1 MLLEYQELIK
11 FIIIIIKNKTI
22 LKRPLKYDKRCKVLY
37 LFSLLLLFLFNLNK
51 VGAQEA
57 KEPKVGL
64 VLSGGGAK
72 GFAHIGA
79 LKVID
84 SLGIKIDYVA
94 GTSMGAIIG
103 SLYAT
108 GYSGKQLEDL
118 FNTIDFN
125 ELINDEFPRSSKPF
139 YEREN
144 AEKYAISL
152 PFDNLKIN
160 LPSGLSRGQNVYNL
174 LYRLMLPVNEIR
186 NFEELPIPFFCIA
199 TNIETGE
206 SIVMDKGRL
215 AEAVTA
221 SGALPSLFQPV
232 IIDDTIYLDG
242 GVTNNF
248 PVEELRAK
256 GMDIIIGVDVQDAL
270 KDRESLK
277 SAPEILVQINNFRTI
292 NAMKTKVP
300 LTDIYIKPDITN
312 YSVIS
317 FDEGRDIIANGEA
330 AARSNISQLK
340 AVKSQQHSSF
350 NRPSI
355 NPVDSLKINSIRI
368 KGNET
373 YTRSYL
379 LGKLKFKNDASI
391 SYDDFKTGINN
402 LIATN
407 NFETFRYQLEQKADS
422 SYNLRGNIRE
432 SETSTFLKLGV
443 HYDGLYKSA
452 ALANLTKKRLL
463 FDNDIASLDIILGD
477 NSRYNFDY
485 FIDKGFYLSIGIKSR
500 YNSFNKNVNPLL
512 ALEEDSP
519 LLDGLN
525 KIDIE
530 LSDFTNQVYLQ
541 TIFRKDFVLRAGA
554 EYKRLKITSET
565 IIDDDQEDRITFDN
579 TDYYSVFGNLVFD
592 SYDNPLF
599 PKSGFYFNGDFHLYL
614 NASGFNRN
622 FEEFSI
628 AKADLGYA
636 LSFSDKL
643 AFKTEAG
650 GGFKIGDNSTT
661 TLGFALGGYGNN
673 FINNFQSF
681 YGYDY
686 FALSG
691 DSFVKA
697 TFTLDYEVFKKHHI
711 LLAAN
716 YANIE
721 DGLFETGEFFS
732 SPDFS
737 GYALGYSLETFLG
750 PLEMKYSYSPEIKD
764 SYWFFNLGFWF

>member
-1 MLLEYQELIK
+1 MKLSPTYRQRI
-11 FIIIIIKNKTI
+11 
-22 LKRPLKYDKRCKVLY
+22 DKLNLV
-37 LFSLLLLFLFNLNK
+37 FFLLFLVYNLNSIH
-51 VGAQEA
+51 AQED
-57 KEPKVGL
+57 EQPKVGL

-84 SLGIKIDYVA
+84 SLGIKIDYIS

-108 GYSGKQLEDL
+108 GYSGKQLESL
-118 FNTIDFN
+118 FNTIDFD
-125 ELINDEFPRSSKPF
+125 ELINDKFPRASKPF
-139 YEREN
+139 YERDN
-144 AEKYAISL
+144 SEKYAVSL
-152 PFDNLKIN
+152 PFDRFNIS
-160 LPSGLSRGQNVYNL
+160 LPSALSRGQNVYNL
-174 LYRLMLPVNEIR
+174 LYQMMLPVNNVR
-186 NFEELPIPFFCIA
+186 DFENLPIPFFCIA

-206 SIVMDKGRL
+206 SIIMDKGNL

-232 IIDDTIYLDG
+232 IIDDKILIDG

-277 SAPEILVQINNFRTI
+277 SAPEILLQINNFRTI
-292 NAMKTKVP
+292 NAMKKKAS
-300 LTDIYIKPDITN
+300 LTDIYIKPDIAEF
-312 YSVIS
+312 SVVS
-317 FDEGRDIIANGEA
+317 FSEGEDIIANGEA
-330 AARSNISQLK
+330 AARANIAELLKVKKQQSTYSEKPKLQLLD
-340 AVKSQQHSSF
+340 
-350 NRPSI
+350 SI
-355 NPVDSLKINSIRI
+355 KINSINFT
-368 KGNET
+368 GNER
-373 YTRSYL
+373 YTRAYL
-379 LGKLKFKNDASI
+379 LGKLKFKDNEKI
-391 SYDDFKTGINN
+391 SYNDFKEGVNN

-407 NFETFRYQLEQKADS
+407 NFNTLRYYLEPS
-422 SYNLRGNIRE
+422 SNNKGYNLMGEIRE
-432 SETSTFLKLGV
+432 SEVSTFLRLGV

-452 ALANLTKKRLL
+452 ALANITKKRLL
-463 FDNDIASLDIILGD
+463 FNNDIASLDIILGD

-485 FIDKGFYLSIGIKSR
+485 FIDKGFYISIGVKSR
-500 YNSFNKNVNPLL
+500 YNSFNKNINPLL

-519 LLDGLN
+519 LLTGLN
-525 KIDIE
+525 KIDVE
-530 LSDFTNQVYLQ
+530 LTDFTNQIYLQ
-541 TIFRKDFVLRAGA
+541 TIFRKDFALRAGA

-565 IIDDDQEDRITFDN
+565 IIDNNQEDEFTFEN
-579 TDYYSVFGNLVFD
+579 TDYFSVYGNLIFD
-592 SYDNPLF
+592 DYDNFNF

-614 NASGFNRN
+614 NASDFNTD
-622 FEEFSI
+622 FQQFSI
-628 AKADLGYA
+628 AKANIGYA
-636 LSFSDKL
+636 FSFTDQL
-643 AFKTEAG
+643 ALKTETS

-661 TLGFALGGYGNN
+661 TLGFGLGGYGKN

-686 FALSG
+686 LALSG

-697 TFTLDYEVFKKHHI
+697 TFTLDYEIFKKHHI

-721 DGLFETGEFFS
+721 DGIFETGEWITA
-732 SPDFS
+732 PDYS

-750 PLEMKYSYSPEIKD
+750 PLEGKYTYSPETGD
-764 SYWFFNLGFWF
+764 GYWFFNLGFWF